1 MDHAHNIL
9 LTLNININF
18 QQIKMKNNT
27 EDIENI
33 SPSLSK
39 IDSEEVPKENEH
51 QRIKMDDL
59 NLEPESLTTKV
70 TFK

>member
-1 MDHAHNIL
+1 
-9 LTLNININF
+9 
-18 QQIKMKNNT
+18 MKNNT

-51 QRIKMDDL
+51 QRTKMDDL